1 MLTLCAVQHTEGE
14 YLGLMEDHFESRAI
28 RFQYTRP
35 FVAGGSIPADARGFD
50 GLVLLGAGPRGVVSG
65 DILPSLNAELRLTD
79 AFLQAG
85 LPVIGTGAGSLILA
99 MAAGGGAQALPL
111 RFSVGEARRSAA
123 DALAGHLPERFPYAL
138 YMRDRVHLPADAR
151 VLAVDEDDA
160 PMIFQVRDN
169 CLGFSAHP
177 GIKSGMIEDLVMEF
191 DEVPEN
197 IPETLARMSARQ
209 RAIAE
214 ALSEIMVGMI
224 KVTQL
229 MR

>member
-35 FVAGGSIPADARGFD
+35 FVTGGSIPVNAQGFD
-50 GLVLLGAGPRGVVSG
+50 GLVLLGTGPRGAVSG
-65 DILPSLNAELRLTD
+65 EILPSLNAELRLTT

-85 LPVIGTGAGSLILA
+85 LPVIGSGVGSLILA
-99 MAAGGGAQALPL
+99 MATGGGAEAAPL
-111 RFSVGEARRSAA
+111 RFSVGEARRSVA

-138 YMRDRVHLPADAR
+138 YMRDRVRLPANAR
-151 VLAVDEDDA
+151 VLAVDADDA

-191 DEVPEN
+191 DEVPEH
-197 IPETLARMSARQ
+197 IPETLAQLAAKQ
-209 RAIAE
+209 RAIAD
-214 ALSEIMVGMI
+214 ALSEIMVGMV
-224 KVTQL
+224 KVTNL